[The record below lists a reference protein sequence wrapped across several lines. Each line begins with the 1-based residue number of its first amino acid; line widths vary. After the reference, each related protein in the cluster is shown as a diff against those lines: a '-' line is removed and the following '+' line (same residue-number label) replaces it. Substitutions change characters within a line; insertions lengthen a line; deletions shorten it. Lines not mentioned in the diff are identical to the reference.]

1 MEMVQSMYFCFGAK
15 LANSKFASKT
25 AKLSEEAKKIEN
37 FPKFQRYMEKT
48 NTFKCK
54 PPEVH
59 FTIRN
64 RVPYHKLLTNLACS
78 NRTGN
83 YYTTQAV
90 RGPITKINQSKC
102 SITGP
107 IFSKYWTGHC
117 PE

>member
-1 MEMVQSMYFCFGAK
+1 MKYRKGRELLK
-15 LANSKFASKT
+15 
-25 AKLSEEAKKIEN
+25 
-37 FPKFQRYMEKT
+37 R
-48 NTFKCK
+48 
-54 PPEVH
+54 
-59 FTIRN
+59 
-64 RVPYHKLLTNLACS
+64 LLTLIDVCMTNNLKGRIGEFKARGET
-78 NRTGN
+78 RTQALCDI

>member
-1 MEMVQSMYFCFGAK
+1 MPWLYLVMAAVMAALGGVLFGYDIGEYESSLVFSFCYLVMWSDPVVNMF
-15 LANSKFASKT
+15 
-25 AKLSEEAKKIEN
+25 
-37 FPKFQRYMEKT
+37 
-48 NTFKCK
+48 
-54 PPEVH
+54 
-59 FTIRN
+59 
-64 RVPYHKLLTNLACS
+64 
-78 NRTGN
+78 